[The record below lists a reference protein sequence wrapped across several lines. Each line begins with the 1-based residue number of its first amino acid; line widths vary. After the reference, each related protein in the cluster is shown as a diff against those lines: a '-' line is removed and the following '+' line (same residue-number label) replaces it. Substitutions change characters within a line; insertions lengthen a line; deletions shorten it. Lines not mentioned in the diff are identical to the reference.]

1 MVKARETNTSRPGV
15 VESGDVWLAFWT
27 AEKRNFFKIPCSKKY
42 YFWAG
47 WRIIQVSVINIEAVF
62 INVVYLFNLFI

>member
-15 VESGDVWLAFWT
+15 VDVWLAFWT
-27 AEKRNFFKIPCSKKY
+27 AEKNGISSKFLVAKNII
-42 YFWAG
+42 FWAG